1 MVLGTRE
8 TVEHNDLLRFLR
20 RGCQHNGSE
29 HRRNHREQVFS
40 RRFIAIAIVTISI
53 LGACASVEAENS
65 GGYSDSSL
73 SGTFVFRAS
82 GSSLFTSPNELTSVP
97 VYLAS
102 VGLITFDGQ
111 GLLRGS
117 VATSATRTLIPTG
130 KYITPYSSQILCNAK
145 MSGTYAI
152 ELDGTGTMTINFT
165 PTNTGATCGA
175 STGAF
180 NIVIL
185 SPSQV
190 EFVSSGQMMAD
201 PSKGEFNS
209 YVVQGELMKRPG
221 VESSARKR

>member
-1 MVLGTRE
+1 MSKSSARW
-8 TVEHNDLLRFLR
+8 
-20 RGCQHNGSE
+20 
-29 HRRNHREQVFS
+29 
-40 RRFIAIAIVTISI
+40 FIAIAIVTISI
-53 LGACASVEAENS
+53 LGACSSVEAENS

-117 VATSATRTLIPTG
+117 VANSATRTEVIPAG

-145 MSGTYAI
+145 MSGTYAV
-152 ELDGTGTMTINFT
+152 EPNGTGTMTINFA
-165 PTNTGATCGA
+165 PTNTAATCGA

-209 YVVQGELMKRPG
+209 YVVQGALMKRAG
-221 VESSARKR
+221 FESSARKR

>member
-1 MVLGTRE
+1 MRSGTNSHHIASFFCRRPSTGRT
-8 TVEHNDLLRFLR
+8 TVSKSSARW
-20 RGCQHNGSE
+20 
-29 HRRNHREQVFS
+29 
-40 RRFIAIAIVTISI
+40 FIAIAIVTIST
-53 LGACASVEAENS
+53 LGPCASVDAENS

-117 VATSATRTLIPTG
+117 VANSATRTEVIPAG
-130 KYITPYSSQILCNAK
+130 KYITSYSSQILCNAK
-145 MSGTYAI
+145 MSGTYAV
-152 ELDGTGTMTINFT
+152 EPDGTGTMTINFT
-165 PTNTGATCGA
+165 PTNAAATCGA

-185 SPSQV
+185 SLSQV

-209 YVVQGELMKRPG
+209 YVVQGALMKRVG
-221 VESSARKR
+221 FESSARKR

>member
-1 MVLGTRE
+1 MRMCLEMVLGTRA

-29 HRRNHREQVFS
+29 HRRNHREQVLS
-40 RRFIAIAIVTISI
+40 RWFIAIAFVTISI

-73 SGTFVFRAS
+73 SGSFVFRAS

-102 VGLITFDGQ
+102 VGLISFDGQ

-117 VATSATRTLIPTG
+117 VANSATRTEAIPAG

-145 MSGTYAI
+145 MSGTYAV
-152 ELDGTGTMTINFT
+152 EPNGTGTMTINFT
-165 PTNTGATCGA
+165 PTNTAATCGA
-175 STGAF
+175 RRLRSVST
-180 NIVIL
+180 
-185 SPSQV
+185 
-190 EFVSSGQMMAD
+190 
-201 PSKGEFNS
+201 
-209 YVVQGELMKRPG
+209 R
-221 VESSARKR
+221 RRC

>member
-1 MVLGTRE
+1 VSKSSARW
-8 TVEHNDLLRFLR
+8 
-20 RGCQHNGSE
+20 
-29 HRRNHREQVFS
+29 
-40 RRFIAIAIVTISI
+40 FIAIAIVTISI
-53 LGACASVEAENS
+53 LAACASVDAENS
-65 GGYSDSSL
+65 ASYSDSSL
-73 SGTFVFRAS
+73 SGTYVFRAS

-102 VGLITFDGQ
+102 VGLITFAGQ

-117 VATSATRTLIPTG
+117 VANSATRTEVIPAG

-145 MSGTYAI
+145 MSGTYAV
-152 ELDGTGTMTINFT
+152 EPDGTGTMTINFT
-165 PTNTGATCGA
+165 PTNTAATCGA

-180 NIVIL
+180 NMVIL